1 MLDQGAWFCMIH
13 NASNKYQSFWPKLT
27 SVTKAPFIW
36 LRKRGGE
43 GQKLPRNSVNFT
55 LPSDTCVWSAL
66 RGLKWKQKLLRG
78 LTRTLGQVSRSTLA
92 LWEVRREQFSSP
104 CCLSPP
110 PSVYSK
116 PNNET
121 FDISLHAKERFKN
134 LCMARGV
141 RLMPRFVGGFVFQN
155 FICTKSKQKW

>member
-1 MLDQGAWFCMIH
+1 MILHDSQRLKKVSKFLAKVNLRNKSPPHLIEEQG
-13 NASNKYQSFWPKLT
+13 
-27 SVTKAPFIW
+27 
-36 LRKRGGE
+36 RGGTE
-43 GQKLPRNSVNFT
+43 ITKKQCEFYV
-55 LPSDTCVWSAL
+55 AL
-66 RGLKWKQKLLRG
+66 RYLCLVSFEGVEVETKMTQG
-78 LTRTLGQVSRSTLA
+78 TRTLGQVSRSTLA

-110 PSVYSK
+110 PSVHSK

-141 RLMPRFVGGFVFQN
+141 RLMPRFVDGFVFQN
-155 FICTKSKQKW
+155 FMCTKSKQK